1 MKGGEIFVISALLLS
16 LMAGAASAQNCGPTV
31 SLNTNYT
38 DGFSNSSGSNNNA
51 NSYMSGNISNSNMTS
66 GANSNASDN
75 ENISLG
81 MTISWQIGAKKMCEQ
96 QASARLH
103 QQKLQNLEQTLRLC
117 KTYGNEHPL
126 LQGKCY

>member
-1 MKGGEIFVISALLLS
+1 MKGGEIFLISTLLLALL
-16 LMAGAASAQNCGPTV
+16 AGAASAQNCGPTV

-38 DGFSNSSGSNNNA
+38 DGLSMSNGFSDSNSKSGSA
-51 NSYMSGNISNSNMTS
+51 
-66 GANSNASDN
+66 ASPYIN
-75 ENISLG
+75 ENRNRNQNGSDSENLSVG
-81 MTISWQIGAKKMCEQ
+81 LTMSWQLGNHTCEA

-117 KTYGNEHPL
+117 KTYGTDHPL

>member
-1 MKGGEIFVISALLLS
+1 MKAGEIFLLSTLLLS
-16 LMAGAASAQNCGPTV
+16 LLAGAASAQNCGPTI

-38 DGFSNSSGSNNNA
+38 DGFSQSAGSNSNA

-66 GANSNASDN
+66 GSNNNNSDN
-75 ENISLG
+75 ENVSLG
-81 MTISWQIGAKKMCEQ
+81 LTVSWQLGNNTCEA

-126 LQGKCY
+126 LKGKCF